1 MGIFKCVLCAAAIA
15 AVTLAACKS
24 IDQKP
29 SASQLAITANSPQV
43 QATKYPDGANRI
55 SVSDLKAALA
65 AGTAVVIDVRG
76 QSQYDA
82 GHIKGAILIPAGEI
96 GNRVNEIPRGKTI
109 ITYCS

>member
-1 MGIFKCVLCAAAIA
+1 MGIFKCVLCAAAVA
-15 AVTLAACKS
+15 ALTLAACKS

-29 SASQLAITANSPQV
+29 SASQLAVTTTSPQV
-43 QATKYPDGANRI
+43 QASKYPDGANRI

-65 AGTAVVIDVRG
+65 AGTAVVVDVRG

-96 GNRVNEIPRGKTI
+96 GNRVNEIPHGKTI
-109 ITYCS
+109 VTYCS